1 MTLRASTDYLVENAD
16 RYVVAKILIDVMDA
30 NVNEFE

>member
-16 RYVVAKILIDVMDA
+16 HYVVVKILIDVMDA